1 MTARLIVGVISFF
14 VMMTGVA
21 LGNIAIYSMV
31 ECINRTRTVGTEVSQ
46 FWWWPGKL
54 QQVLLE
60 YKTLFPA
67 GKFHM
72 YFRVAIALLFGGL
85 VGLAVC
91 IMVRFG

>member
-1 MTARLIVGVISFF
+1 LTVGIISFC

-21 LGNIAIYSMV
+21 LGNFAMYFMV
-31 ECINRTRTVGTEVSQ
+31 ECINRTRTVETEVSQ

-60 YKTLFPA
+60 YRKLFPA
-67 GKFHM
+67 GKFHV
-72 YFRVAIALLFGGL
+72 YFRVAIALLFGGF

-91 IMVRFG
+91 IMLRFG